1 MDDRRV
7 FFLTTLSL
15 SLSLLFSRF
24 VLWKDKNH
32 NNQKRLF
39 ISWSSITFE
48 RPSFC
53 QLSIESSGHISSST
67 TMDFFPDNVYF
78 HKFPFC
84 TPFMFHNIYYV
95 PTQFIAIAHL
105 KSFCMCIKVE
115 VVENATRKEPG
126 LKESETVRRQKPFSS
141 ASAHKYFTR
150 VSGLIWI
157 FHHKME
163 LYKNKHKHRWWTHL
177 FISCEVRQRRCE

>member
-1 MDDRRV
+1 MDADTIYGRSPS
-7 FFLTTLSL
+7 FFPHYSF

-53 QLSIESSGHISSST
+53 QLSIESSGHILSST

-115 VVENATRKEPG
+115 VCAEYHSERARTVREWDSEETETIFFSQRTQVFHTRKRSN
-126 LKESETVRRQKPFSS
+126 LNFSS
-141 ASAHKYFTR
+141 
-150 VSGLIWI
+150 
-157 FHHKME
+157 
-163 LYKNKHKHRWWTHL
+163 
-177 FISCEVRQRRCE
+177 